1 MKQVTAHLLIGE
13 GRLGKGVSPQWQLF
27 LEEGDQITWTLH
39 KLGDPSFQPVTWAVS
54 DEDRALEDGFILIS
68 YYVYNVGGIHQQIES
83 NISNPKAPF
92 VDLSTAAHKVD
103 LEVLCDLIRKLTD
116 HRLLLTVFEGS
127 AAIEQLEILD
137 WYHFNIE
144 VCLPVYTRTHNPA
157 TKSLSDRG
165 ELQVP
170 DLE

>member
-1 MKQVTAHLLIGE
+1 MNRVTAHLLIGD
-13 GRLGKGVSPQWQLF
+13 GKSGKGVAPLWQLF
-27 LEEGDQITWTLH
+27 LQEGDKTTWTLH
-39 KLGDPSFQPVTWAVS
+39 KIGDPSFKPVTWAVS
-54 DEDRALEDGFILIS
+54 DQDRALEDGFILIS
-68 YYVYNVGGIHQQIES
+68 YYVYTVGGIHQQIES
-83 NISNPKAPF
+83 NISDPKAPF

-116 HRLLLTVFEGS
+116 HRLLLTVYEGS
-127 AAIEQLEILD
+127 AAMDQLEILD

-144 VCLPVYTRTHNPA
+144 VCLPVYTRTHDAA

-165 ELQVP
+165 ELAVP